1 MILNRRELL
10 ATAAAAPVAAALAR
24 PARAQAGVIK
34 IGVLNDQSGV
44 YRDISGPTSTACVR
58 QAVEEF
64 GSKGFQVEVVS
75 GDHQNKTD
83 VGATIAR
90 QWIDRD
96 GVDMIID
103 VANSGVALAVN
114 GVC

>member
-1 MILNRRELL
+1 MILNRRTLL
-10 ATAAAAPVAAALAR
+10 AAAAAVPLIR
-24 PARAQAGVIK
+24 PARAQAGTIR

-44 YRDISGPTSTACVR
+44 YRDISGPTSVACVR
-58 QAVEEF
+58 QAIEEF
-64 GSKGFQVEVVS
+64 GSKGFQVEVLV

-83 VGATIAR
+83 IGATIAR